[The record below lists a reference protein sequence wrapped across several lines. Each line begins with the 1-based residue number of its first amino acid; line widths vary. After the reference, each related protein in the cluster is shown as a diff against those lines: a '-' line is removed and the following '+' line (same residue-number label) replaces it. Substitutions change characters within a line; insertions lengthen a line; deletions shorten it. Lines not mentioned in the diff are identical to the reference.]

1 MDSIDFYRSY
11 HTNPINKCIHFF
23 CIPMIVLSSIN
34 FLNKVSFKIKLPF
47 NGKLGTKL
55 VMHPE
60 INVNYFNI
68 SLVYNLYYYIFWGV
82 KVGLVMHFYI
92 WILSIVSEVWRE
104 FDKNWVKNSIII
116 FVGAWIMQFLGH
128 AIEGNRPALLTSLGQ
143 TVFEAPLFSLSYV
156 YPSLLE

>member
-1 MDSIDFYRSY
+1 MNSIDFYNSY

-47 NGKLGTKL
+47 IGKLGEKL

-60 INVNYFNI
+60 LNVNYFNI
-68 SLVYNLYYYIFWGV
+68 SLVYNSYYYIFWGI
-82 KVGLVMHFYI
+82 KVGLIMHFYI
-92 WILSIVSEVWRE
+92 WILSIISEIWRE
-104 FDKNWVKNSIII
+104 FDLRWEYNSIIM
-116 FVGAWIMQFLGH
+116 FVFAWILQFLGH

-143 TVFEAPLFSLSYV
+143 TVFEAPLFSLSYI